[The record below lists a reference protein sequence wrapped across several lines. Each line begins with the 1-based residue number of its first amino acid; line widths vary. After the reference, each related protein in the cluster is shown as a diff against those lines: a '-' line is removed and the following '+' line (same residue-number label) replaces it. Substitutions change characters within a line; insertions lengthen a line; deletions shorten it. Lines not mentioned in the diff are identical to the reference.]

1 MSDVTKR
8 FAIIFVAV
16 PGSGKTSVAEMI
28 VSMNPDLDLVCI
40 EQDKFY
46 NGVTSDNE
54 AYLVAVERT
63 VKKHN
68 VILCK
73 NHHTVSSLQEVL
85 SIMKRNGVPYVIC
98 NFIADNMASMTK
110 DELNAYM
117 DILLDRIEGRTD
129 GSSHLVINETKSRA
143 RARTIIKH
151 VFLKQYEEPEEPCMK
166 IDYLLPVET
175 NAELITKHVRK
186 EFIGTIN
193 KK

>member
-1 MSDVTKR
+1 MSYATKR
-8 FAIIFVAV
+8 FAIICVAV
-16 PGSGKTSVAEMI
+16 PGSGKTSVAKKI
-28 VSMNPDLDLVCI
+28 IAMNPDLNLVCL
-40 EQDKFY
+40 ELDQFY

-54 AYLVAVERT
+54 AYIAAIEKT
-63 VKKHN
+63 IKKHN

-73 NHHTVSSLQEVL
+73 NHHTASSLQEVL
-85 SIMKRNGVPYVIC
+85 AIMKRNHIPYVIC
-98 NFIADNMASMTK
+98 NFVPDHTATMTK

-129 GSSHLVINETKSRA
+129 GSSHLVINETNSRA

-151 VFLKQYEEPEEPCMK
+151 VFLKQYEEPAEPYMK

-175 NAELITKHVRK
+175 NAALITKHVRN
-186 EFIGTIN
+186 EYGMIN

>member
-1 MSDVTKR
+1 MSDATKR
-8 FAIIFVAV
+8 FAIICVAV
-16 PGSGKTSVAEMI
+16 PGSGKTSVAKKIMA
-28 VSMNPDLDLVCI
+28 MNPDLDLVCI
-40 EQDKFY
+40 ELDQFY

-54 AYLVAVERT
+54 AYIAAIEKT
-63 VKKHN
+63 IKKHN

-73 NHHTVSSLQEVL
+73 NHHTASSLQEVL
-85 SIMKRNGVPYVIC
+85 AIMKRNHVPYVIC
-98 NFIADNMASMTK
+98 NFVPDHTATMTK

-117 DILLDRIEGRTD
+117 DILLDRIEGRND

-151 VFLKQYEEPEEPCMK
+151 VFLKQYEEPSEPYMK

-175 NAELITKHVRK
+175 NAELITKHVRQ
-186 EFIGTIN
+186 EYGMIN